1 MQKRFES
8 SQKSLYPSVFCV
20 EADKHEKIIEMSL
33 MEFVEGGNS
42 TPFYQWISR
51 WVDFREEVRPF
62 TSFSASS
69 D

>member
-33 MEFVEGGNS
+33 MEFVEERNT
-42 TPFYQWISR
+42 TPFYQ
-51 WVDFREEVRPF
+51 
-62 TSFSASS
+62 
-69 D
+69 